1 VSKQA
6 FDQKLAALDALRDA
20 SAPEL
25 LLPLRKALKDRNNY
39 FVGKVAAIV
48 AEKHATDLIPDV
60 LAAFDRF
67 LLDPA
72 KTDPQCW
79 AKTALAKALKDLG
92 HRGPAIYLR
101 GIEHIQMEPV
111 WGGQADSAGTLRGT
125 CALALVECS
134 LGELE
139 ILRYLGDRLADTEK
153 TVRVDAALAIAQL
166 GQPAGALLLRLKALL
181 GDDEPEVLGQC
192 FASLLSLLPEEAV
205 PFIAGFLRVKSE
217 EVRGE
222 AVAALAQSREPAALE
237 QLIAL
242 WRERLTQDM
251 RAAVLLSLAGS
262 PLPPAAEFLLDILNQ
277 ESGDVAKTAI
287 TALARS
293 RFHAEF
299 HERVRAATVGKQDPQ
314 LERHFAQEFAL

>member
-1 VSKQA
+1 
-6 FDQKLAALDALRDA
+6 
-20 SAPEL
+20 
-25 LLPLRKALKDRNNY
+25 
-39 FVGKVAAIV
+39 
-48 AEKHATDLIPDV
+48 
-60 LAAFDRF
+60 
-67 LLDPA
+67 
-72 KTDPQCW
+72 
-79 AKTALAKALKDLG
+79 
-92 HRGPAIYLR
+92 
-101 GIEHIQMEPV
+101 
-111 WGGQADSAGTLRGT
+111 
-125 CALALVECS
+125 
-134 LGELE
+134 
-139 ILRYLGDRLADTEK
+139 
-153 TVRVDAALAIAQL
+153 
-166 GQPAGALLLRLKALL
+166 
-181 GDDEPEVLGQC
+181 
-192 FASLLSLLPEEAV
+192 LSLLPEEAV